1 MSRKD
6 NKIQYYLDEDYLFLT
21 LKLLDYPKME
31 RGEFTFDEIKAE
43 NYKRAAVSK
52 IFYDI
57 ANFRNQGLL
66 KIENFKL
73 NNSDY
78 ATTKTLILA
87 MVKFPKHKLSLTL
100 NKIINNNFNFYDLEI
115 VSSYKCNDQV
125 FNLIDFDIKI
135 SRESK
140 QIITDALQKYLKL
153 FADEEIE
160 SPKKNYLRIEFQK
173 ENIKKKIDEISRK
186 TRHSLVLKSSDFNN
200 EHRFLE
206 SILLLERERFLIIKN
221 ISSEKNRE
229 DLFNYLINC
238 ESREKRY
245 SHPPFYVIKKDMGFL
260 KFSKNGKAIKI
271 GKTDSQHFRLL
282 KLLLKPF
289 RKKNGINYVFEKIET
304 KRIKKYP
311 ESDLDDQMRKLE
323 YVVKEL
329 QKKKRLGGLLKIT
342 LDKEMETIWID
353 YTK

>member
-1 MSRKD
+1 MSKQND
-6 NKIQYYLDEDYLFLT
+6 KTQYYLDEDYLFLT
-21 LKLLDYPKME
+21 LKLLNYPKME
-31 RGEFTFDEIKAE
+31 RDEFTFDEIKAE
-43 NYKRAAVSK
+43 NYKRATVSK

-57 ANFRNQGLL
+57 TNFRNHGLL

-73 NNSDY
+73 NHSDY
-78 ATTKTLILA
+78 ATTETLMLA
-87 MVKFPKHKLSLTL
+87 MVKFPKHELSLTL

-135 SRESK
+135 NRESR
-140 QIITDALQKYLKL
+140 QIIIDALQEYLKL

-160 SPKKNYLRIEFQK
+160 SKTKNYPKIETQK
-173 ENIKKKIDEISRK
+173 ENIKKKIKEMSVRFGSI
-186 TRHSLVLKSSDFNN
+186 LALKDSDFDS
-200 EHRFLE
+200 EYRFFE
-206 SILLLERERFLIIKN
+206 NILLLEKEKFLIIRN
-221 ISSEKNRE
+221 INSEKTDK
-229 DLFNYLINC
+229 DLSSYIIHC
-238 ESREKRY
+238 ELKGKCNSR
-245 SHPPFYVIKKDMGFL
+245 PPFYIIKKDMGFL

-271 GKTDSQHFRLL
+271 GKKDSQHFRLL

-311 ESDLDDQMRKLE
+311 ESDLYDQMRKLE

-353 YTK
+353 YIK